1 MYVDG
6 DLRLNKY
13 LKENLQ
19 AKNEWKKYLKIK
31 KNDPRV
37 TRVGKFIRKY
47 SLDELPQFINIIKG
61 DMSLVGPRPYMPRE
75 TEKIGKSYEIISR
88 VKPGITGLWQV
99 RGRNILPFKERILL
113 DEYYI
118 RNWSLWL
125 DIVILI
131 KTMRVLITR
140 EGAY

>member
-1 MYVDG
+1 
-6 DLRLNKY
+6 
-13 LKENLQ
+13 LQ

-31 KNDPRV
+31 KKDPRV

-47 SLDELPQFINIIKG
+47 SLDELPQFINIMKG

-75 TEKIGKSYEIISR
+75 IEEIGKSYEIISR
-88 VKPGITGLWQV
+88 VKPGLTGLWQV
-99 RGRNILPFKERILL
+99 RGRNILPFKKRLLL

-125 DIVILI
+125 DIVILF
-131 KTMRVLITR
+131 KTMKVLITR